1 MRIIEGKAEFQLE
14 SGCAAAIGKF
24 DGIHRG
30 HLSLL
35 SHILEQRNR
44 GSAGVVFTF
53 DPPASV
59 YFGKGGKG
67 ELTTREEK
75 RRFFAELG
83 IDVLIEFPLNK
94 QTAATPADV
103 FVQRILAGQM
113 RAAFIAAG
121 EDLSFGRGGE
131 GDRRLL
137 EKLAP
142 GYGFEVQII
151 PKVLYEGRE
160 ISSSLVREAVER
172 GEMERARRL
181 LGRNYSI
188 SGKVEPGRKLGR
200 RLGMP
205 TLNLYP
211 PEDKLLP
218 PRGVYYSR
226 VRFPGGSC
234 EGITNIGQKPTVND
248 TPAVSV
254 ETYLY
259 GYEGDLYGEE
269 IVTKLLHFRRPERK
283 FRDVEELKR
292 QMEADIL
299 AGKKYHKI

>member
-44 GSAGVVFTF
+44 GREAVVFTF

-59 YFGKGGKG
+59 YF
-67 ELTTREEK
+67 
-75 RRFFAELG
+75 
-83 IDVLIEFPLNK
+83 
-94 QTAATPADV
+94 
-103 FVQRILAGQM
+103 
-113 RAAFIAAG
+113 
-121 EDLSFGRGGE
+121 GGE

-172 GEMERARRL
+172 GEMERACRL